1 MSSSS
6 DEKENIEE
14 NLIKDE
20 HKEPMKK
27 NEENDIEKNNISIDN
42 KSSSDSDNNN
52 NDGTSESNDSKGEV
66 SSSSGSELD
75 NIMITI
81 DPDIKKCT
89 LLSCFFCMATITFSL
104 CTSIIQKRIS
114 TFDFDY
120 SKAGLKMNIYMMY
133 VYLVLLD
140 LSNIWLFILILKE
153 KEQMLIKII
162 YSNLRWFFVLTQFCF
177 GCLFLIGIIW
187 EASNWTWILSA
198 SVNMATTILLAFFFQ
213 DIKQK
218 KNMEIGSF
226 ICIYCYLSI
235 LFAFISYAT
244 FYNFSCILIENN
256 LDSSKGT
263 QTGKYTSTI
272 QIVTNFFQTILGIV
286 LLTYY
291 KDFFFSLGS
300 FYILLALVVNE
311 NFNVYGD
318 YTYIIIFLLL
328 LFCSTII
335 ILIKNGKKTFGYEEV
350 KDIDVPQA
358 DHPPQIK
365 SDNLE

>member
-1 MSSSS
+1 MSNSS
-6 DEKENIEE
+6 DENENIEE

-20 HKEPMKK
+20 HKEQIIE
-27 NEENDIEKNNISIDN
+27 NEETDIEKNNISIGN
-42 KSSSDSDNNN
+42 KSSSDSENNN

-75 NIMITI
+75 NIMIVI

-104 CTSIIQKRIS
+104 CISIIQKRIS
-114 TFDFDY
+114 TFDFT
-120 SKAGLKMNIYMMY
+120 SVGLKMNIYMMF

-140 LSNIWLFILILKE
+140 LSNLWLFILILKE

-218 KNMEIGSF
+218 KNMELGSF

-256 LDSSKGT
+256 LGKSNEIRKGD
-263 QTGKYTSTI
+263 YTSVI

-300 FYILLALVVNE
+300 FYILLALVVNKD
-311 NFNVYGD
+311 FSLYGD
-318 YTYIIIFLLL
+318 YTYIIVFLLL

-335 ILIKNGKKTFGYEEV
+335 ILLKNGKKTFGYEEV

-358 DHPPQIK
+358 DHPKIK

>member
-6 DEKENIEE
+6 DEKENVEEKLIKEE
-14 NLIKDE
+14 NKEQLIED
-20 HKEPMKK
+20 
-27 NEENDIEKNNISIDN
+27 EENDIEKNNISIEN
-42 KSSSDSDNNN
+42 KSSSSSENNN

-75 NIMITI
+75 NIMIKI

-89 LLSCFFCMATITFSL
+89 LLSCFFCMATISFSIFY
-104 CTSIIQKRIS
+104 SIIQKRIS
-114 TFDFDY
+114 TFDY
-120 SKAGLKMNIYMMY
+120 KSVGLKMNIYMMY
-133 VYLVLLD
+133 VYLLLLD
-140 LSNIWLFILILKE
+140 LSNLGLLILILKE

-218 KNMEIGSF
+218 KNMEVGSF

-256 LDSSKGT
+256 LDSTKGT
-263 QTGKYTSTI
+263 KTGKYTSII

-300 FYILLALVVNE
+300 FYILLALVVNKD
-311 NFNVYGD
+311 FSLYGD
-318 YTYIIIFLLL
+318 FTYIIVFLLL

-350 KDIDVPQA
+350 NDIDVPHA
-358 DHPPQIK
+358 DQQIK
-365 SDNLE
+365 SDN